1 MCVFL
6 QAARISPMT
15 DLEFQ
20 ALWTNEWGKLVDE
33 YISAVDAHNRQA
45 RKRGAPDEC

>member
-1 MCVFL
+1 
-6 QAARISPMT
+6 MT
-15 DLEFQ
+15 DREFQ
-20 ALWTNEWGKLVDE
+20 ELWSNEWGKLVDE